1 MSTGKLSK
9 NFHYVECYFRYIMIR
24 GEDKIKFIDVPFY
37 VVLVHVVEEDKSVQN
52 QFRLR
57 N

>member
-37 VVLVHVVEEDKSVQN
+37 VVLVHVVEEDESVQN